1 MARISR
7 VRLSRPLKKFLL
19 SYSAACRWGSVMLG
33 KSMAMMVALSVLAPL
48 VGVGVFVVL
57 KVM

>member
-1 MARISR
+1 
-7 VRLSRPLKKFLL
+7 
-19 SYSAACRWGSVMLG
+19 MLG